1 MAALWQQLPGTVW
14 LAVLGF
20 LALGLLSG
28 VLRSAGVKG
37 WLGERMVRHWLER
50 DLDPRHYR
58 CLHNVT
64 LRLADGSTTQIDH
77 VVLSPYGVFVVET
90 KHLQGWIFGGEK
102 QSTWTQTIFK
112 RRHSFQNPLRQNW
125 RHIKALEA
133 VLQVPLAQLHSV
145 VIFTGDCTFK
155 TAMPDCVTQG
165 RAGIR
170 WIQQHNQVVWDAQE
184 VERMHS
190 TLLHT
195 RLQPTRATHRAHVQ
209 QLHERHAKGPAV
221 ARVTMPSAA
230 ALARKVDP
238 SASAVVAPPLAPAPV
253 QEMTP
258 QTQPVQ
264 RPLTSPPP
272 SRVACPECGDELVRR
287 SLPDSQGRARPFWRC
302 TRFPHCRFVLADE
315 VLPQQ

>member
-1 MAALWQQLPGTVW
+1 MAALWQQLPSTVW

-28 VLRSAGVKG
+28 VLRSAGFKG

-50 DLDPRHYR
+50 DLDPQHYR

-64 LRLADGSTTQIDH
+64 LRLQDASTTQIDH
-77 VVLSPYGVFVVET
+77 VVLSPYGMFVVET

-125 RHIKALEA
+125 RHIKALEE
-133 VLQVPLAQLHSV
+133 VLQVPLAQLHSL

-155 TAMPDCVTQG
+155 TPMPACVVQG

-170 WIQQHNQVVWDAQE
+170 WIQQHSEVVWDAQE
-184 VERMHS
+184 VERLHRV
-190 TLLHT
+190 LLQG

-221 ARVTMPSAA
+221 ARMAMPSAA
-230 ALARKVDP
+230 AVVRKADP
-238 SASAVVAPPLAPAPV
+238 IDPVVTAPPMAPAPA
-253 QEMTP
+253 QELAP
-258 QTQPVQ
+258 QPVQ
-264 RPLTSPPP
+264 RPLTSPPL
-272 SRVACPECGDELVRR
+272 STVACPECGDALLRR

-302 TRFPHCRFVLADE
+302 TRFPHCRFVLAE
-315 VLPQQ
+315 ELQPQQ